1 MSNIHVWIFQ
11 NTTWRW
17 FNENRLCHRHFNDIF
32 GYVIFRFLSHL
43 AKKATNPTKESIII
57 GVAKWSSVLAHWKPR
72 FKIFFFFGS
81 VPTDPSMAW
90 IIKLNN
96 YSIVWIKESFQIEL
110 ERSWKKRSNGV
121 RKMAHSTLNWVK
133 WTIFQQR
140 TKWISLVVLKEHI
153 FWVLIDLET
162 A

>member
-90 IIKLNN
+90 IIKFKSYSFSLNQGVFSN
-96 YSIVWIKESFQIEL
+96 WVGKEL
-110 ERSWKKRSNGV
+110 EKEVEWSKKDGSFNVELGQ
-121 RKMAHSTLNWVK
+121 MNHLSTA
-133 WTIFQQR
+133 
-140 TKWISLVVLKEHI
+140 
-153 FWVLIDLET
+153 D
-162 A
+162 